1 MASLLI
7 KKGLKM
13 KTYTIFAAII
23 IASLSFIAC
32 DSNNASDDVT
42 CTVTYDA
49 TSLNVYQS
57 LSGVVTYEVE
67 GVYSSK
73 YDGIV
78 NYYEETYV
86 QSEDAISNCNR
97 LQNDSWYDNV
107 VCSGNTITYQ
117 DFNEMSIEDEAL
129 DFQEMCDEFLSR
141 Y

>member
-1 MASLLI
+1 M
-7 KKGLKM
+7 
-13 KTYTIFAAII
+13 
-23 IASLSFIAC
+23 
-32 DSNNASDDVT
+32 
-42 CTVTYDA
+42 
-49 TSLNVYQS
+49 
-57 LSGVVTYEVE
+57 
-67 GVYSSK
+67 YSSK

-129 DFQEMCDEFLSR
+129 DFQEICDDFLSH

>member
-1 MASLLI
+1 MASLLT

-86 QSEDAISNCNR
+86 QSEDAISSCNE
-97 LQNDSWYDNV
+97 LQDDSWYDNV